1 MKLLLADDHALF
13 REGMAHVL
21 TQLHNQLELFE
32 AGTCDEALR
41 IAAEQPELD
50 LLLLDLNM
58 PGIHGLAAVS
68 AFRHKFPDL
77 PLVVLSAV
85 EAHDDVEQV
94 LDAGASGFIPKSSS
108 AQVMLSALRL
118 VLSGGVYL
126 PPLLLNRAAPPP
138 PRSAQQAHAPRLGSA
153 LSGRMESLTE
163 RQLEVLRLL
172 AEGKPN
178 KLIARALTLSEGTV
192 KIHLAAIFRAL
203 NVNNR
208 TEAVVAGERLIR
220 GEVRTKS

>member
-21 TQLHNQLELFE
+21 TQLDNHLELFE
-32 AGTCDEALR
+32 AGTCDQALE
-41 IAAEQPELD
+41 IAAQQPDLD

-58 PGIHGLAAVS
+58 PGTRGLAVVTT
-68 AFRHKFPDL
+68 FRQKFPDL

-85 EAHDDVEQV
+85 EEHDDVEQV
-94 LDAGASGFIPKSSS
+94 LDAGALGFIPKSSS

-126 PPLLLNRAAPPP
+126 PPLLLNRAAPYP
-138 PRSAQQAHAPRLGSA
+138 PRPTQQAHAARTGAA
-153 LSGRMESLTE
+153 LYGRMEALTE

>member
-21 TQLHNQLELFE
+21 MQLDNQIELFE
-32 AGTCDEALR
+32 AGTCDQALE
-41 IAAEQPELD
+41 IAAGQPDLD

-58 PGIHGLAAVS
+58 PGTCGLAAVR
-68 AFRHKFPDL
+68 AFRQKFPDL

-85 EAHDDVEQV
+85 EEHDDVEQV
-94 LDAGASGFIPKSSS
+94 LDAGALGFIPKSSS

-138 PRSAQQAHAPRLGSA
+138 ARSAQQAPAARTGAA
-153 LSGRMESLTE
+153 LYGRMESLTD

-208 TEAVVAGERLIR
+208 TEAVVAGERLLR